1 MRRHRAASAR
11 VLRDVKAIFSL
22 AAAVLFRSAAS
33 GQQLVKMNSR
43 HRGLPIVKCIVAGR
57 AMSCLLDSGSDIT
70 FVPPSNQLKTSSRK
84 FAVKT
89 AIGTTELPETEVT
102 IQIGSAT
109 VTVVALVQEVG
120 RVMPFDAIL
129 GENVLRAFR
138 LVSFDYDRDA
148 VLFVAKH

>member
-1 MRRHRAASAR
+1 
-11 VLRDVKAIFSL
+11 
-22 AAAVLFRSAAS
+22 
-33 GQQLVKMNSR
+33 
-43 HRGLPIVKCIVAGR
+43 
-57 AMSCLLDSGSDIT
+57 MSCLLDSGSDIT